1 MEEKARTPRMRTVRQ
16 AILEIKEED
25 PGTALSEKS
34 LRRMIF
40 EGVVPAVSVG
50 NKKLINM
57 DILIEKLS
65 GIGYNDSAIRVS

>member
-1 MEEKARTPRMRTVRQ
+1 MRTVRQ
-16 AILEIKEED
+16 AIREIEAED
-25 PGTALSEKS
+25 PGTALSEKT
-34 LRRMIF
+34 LRRLIF

-65 GIGYNDSAIRVS
+65 GRGYNDSAIRVS